1 MNSTRL
7 TGARFS
13 TSTNQTN
20 TMPRVV
26 IDLEKL
32 RHINCGLGRF
42 SLYLAQELLARSDN
56 CFEPV
61 FFLPKGCDHYFSGT
75 PNAKYSSIKVSPWN
89 KEGIQRWV
97 RPIGRHFNK
106 GSGPSL
112 WHVTHQT
119 SKYLPLDD
127 RIPVV
132 LTVHDLNFLHMADDK
147 HRPKRVRRRL
157 AHIQKL
163 VTRATAIVTVSKFTA
178 TDLAK
183 HVNVESKAIHV
194 VPNGMTQPAEMTHA
208 RPSWAPKS
216 QFIFSI
222 GNFLQ
227 HKNFHTL
234 IEMMK
239 HLPDYR
245 LVIAG
250 KKETPYGRK
259 VIQEIKQSKLT
270 SQVLLP
276 GIISDTERAWLY
288 QNCDVF
294 VFPSLSEGFGF
305 PVLEA
310 MQCGKPVVISN
321 RTSLPEIAGKS
332 GILFPS
338 YEPVEMART
347 VQNTLRAFQSDPQSA
362 IRSREHAAS
371 YSWQAAAKGYAD
383 VYKAVLEQ

>member
-1 MNSTRL
+1 
-7 TGARFS
+7 
-13 TSTNQTN
+13 
-20 TMPRVV
+20 
-26 IDLEKL
+26 
-32 RHINCGLGRF
+32 
-42 SLYLAQELLARSDN
+42 
-56 CFEPV
+56 
-61 FFLPKGCDHYFSGT
+61 
-75 PNAKYSSIKVSPWN
+75 
-89 KEGIQRWV
+89 
-97 RPIGRHFNK
+97 
-106 GSGPSL
+106 
-112 WHVTHQT
+112 
-119 SKYLPLDD
+119 
-127 RIPVV
+127 
-132 LTVHDLNFLHMADDK
+132 
-147 HRPKRVRRRL
+147 
-157 AHIQKL
+157 
-163 VTRATAIVTVSKFTA
+163 
-178 TDLAK
+178 
-183 HVNVESKAIHV
+183 
-194 VPNGMTQPAEMTHA
+194 MTQPAEMTHA

-250 KKETPYGRK
+250 KKETAYGRK

-310 MQCGKPVVISN
+310 MQFGKPVVISN